1 MAPHRDAGDDTTVL
15 EATQHRQNNTAGEDV
30 TQNNGARGR
39 CSLSTSNFLEKSL
52 LKNAFLTSGV
62 SDFLSSLASAAAATT
77 TSPHVPMAALAPLP
91 DGWEERRDE
100 YVRIILEIAPPLRSC
115 RSPLVALVT
124 APLLFARARGAKS
137 GGLRTAAGNSL
148 FLV

>member
-1 MAPHRDAGDDTTVL
+1 ML
-15 EATQHRQNNTAGEDV
+15 EATQHRQNNTAGDEV
-30 TQNNGARGR
+30 TQNNGAALF
-39 CSLSTSNFLEKSL
+39 SLPRIF
-52 LKNAFLTSGV
+52 LKNPYLKTPSSHLAFLIS
-62 SDFLSSLASAAAATT
+62 SHLLSPVTAATT

-100 YVRIILEIAPPLRSC
+100 YVRIILEIAPPLRPR

-124 APLLFARARGAKS
+124 APLLFVRARGAKS